1 MVNSVVP
8 VTNSDFGLP
17 TASHA
22 GACPSFHN
30 EIGTSSFLSLC
41 SHNYIIIFNYIYTH
55 THTYT
60 HTSQVALVVKNPP
73 ATAGKIRDLSLIPGS
88 GRSPGGG
95 GMATH
100 SSILAWRIP
109 WTEEP
114 GGLHSIGSQSVRH
127 D

>member
-1 MVNSVVP
+1 MMNSVVP

-55 THTYT
+55 THTHI
-60 HTSQVALVVKNPP
+60 HTYF
-73 ATAGKIRDLSLIPGS
+73 
-88 GRSPGGG
+88 PGGTSG
-95 GMATH
+95 KEPTCRCRKNKR
-100 SSILAWRIP
+100 LEFDPWVRKIP
-109 WTEEP
+109 WRRGHGNPLQYSCLENTMDRGTWQAIVHGVAE
-114 GGLHSIGSQSVRH
+114 SQT
-127 D
+127 